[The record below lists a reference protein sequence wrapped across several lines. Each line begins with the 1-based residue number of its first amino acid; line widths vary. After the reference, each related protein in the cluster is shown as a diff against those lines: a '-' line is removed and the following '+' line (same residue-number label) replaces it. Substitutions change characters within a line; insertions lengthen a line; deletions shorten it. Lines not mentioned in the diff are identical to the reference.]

1 MFYSKFYLMFLIYI
15 IKSLSRYYQLTL
27 PLLEHKKVPI
37 SHFILPALLYLC
49 QFDRFKKKS
58 HSFSF
63 AGKDGPLS
71 SYFLGTFLSSMNC
84 QFMFFTIF
92 LLGSWYFSYWFLRVL
107 CIFMIV
113 IIYHIY
119 DKDLCVRFAF
129 QCCGCF

>member
-37 SHFILPALLYLC
+37 SHFILASTTISLPIWQVQKGISLIFFYRQGWTPFFILPWNFSLFYELSIHVLY
-49 QFDRFKKKS
+49 
-58 HSFSF
+58 H
-63 AGKDGPLS
+63 
-71 SYFLGTFLSSMNC
+71 
-84 QFMFFTIF
+84 F

-107 CIFMIV
+107 YIFMIL
-113 IIYHIY
+113 IIYHMY